1 MLLCGESNDLVNWS
15 KERLVKVA
23 RDDAGCT
30 WAPEIVYDDI
40 TGEYVLFWASRVAQD
55 NYAKQRIYMAKT
67 RDFYTF
73 TEPVLW
79 IEKSHDVI
87 DTTVIKHNGMYYRFS
102 KMNQIKPFL

>member
-1 MLLCGESNDLVNWS
+1 M
-15 KERLVKVA
+15 A

-67 RDFYTF
+67 RISATLQNLFVDR
-73 TEPVLW
+73 
-79 IEKSHDVI
+79 KSHDVI

-102 KMNQIKPFL
+102 K